1 MFIIRGR
8 DARANLHLLPTG
20 EMVYFVAAVV
30 VLYNVEEQAQ
40 RHYLGHTAD
49 IKCMSVHPNKLLI
62 ATGQASSALERPHVR
77 IWNSVSLQTVHTLG
91 LADFEHNIC
100 CVSFSKAD
108 GGNLL
113 VAVEESEHTISVS
126 NYIKQEICK
135 HHQHILI
142 CFHHPGVGLGEG
154 GQGAQDHGDEVQH

>member
-1 MFIIRGR
+1 MRHEIPKAKATIKQSVCVKLASNALPSPDNLSRWGKRVMATCPLCSCPNGTLAHII
-8 DARANLHLLPTG
+8 N
-20 EMVYFVAAVV
+20 FC
-30 VLYNVEEQAQ
+30 
-40 RHYLGHTAD
+40 LGHTAD

-77 IWNSVSLQTVHTLG
+77 IWNSVSLQKVHTLG

-100 CVSFSKAD
+100 CVSLSKAD

-126 NYIKQEICK
+126 YHLNQELRNKQ
-135 HHQHILI
+135 HQNQKM
-142 CFHHPGVGLGEG
+142 V
-154 GQGAQDHGDEVQH
+154 